1 VAMSVKWSPRKPWL
15 RLSVAAGNI
24 IQLAGLALGGGALLA
39 ASSTP
44 SSLWAILE
52 MSVGW
57 ICLYLCCHAIAHWLV
72 GRWFSIR
79 FRYYTIDGTS
89 KPQSWPSGPLRWLF
103 EHIPFFRIHV
113 DRTSLQSVNAGPQAA
128 MWSAGVTASVI
139 VPVLGAFWAWRLH
152 IPGGLYLFIFT
163 VIWSIGTVINNL
175 RPGGDYFKA
184 RQVLMTSKPS
194 VNVKSE

>member
-1 VAMSVKWSPRKPWL
+1 M
-15 RLSVAAGNI
+15 

-44 SSLWAILE
+44 SSLWAIME
-52 MSVGW
+52 MCVGW
-57 ICLYLCCHAIAHWLV
+57 ICIYLCCHAITHWLI
-72 GRWFSIR
+72 GRWVSIR

-89 KPQSWPSGPLRWLF
+89 KPQSWPPGPLRWLF
-103 EHIPFFRIHV
+103 ERIPFFRLHIH
-113 DRTSLQSVNAGPQAA
+113 RASLQSVSAGRQAV
-128 MWSAGVTASVI
+128 MWSAGVTASVV
-139 VPVLGAFWAWRLH
+139 VPVLAAFWAWWVQ

-184 RQVLMTSKPS
+184 RQVLTAAKLS